1 MSGEATVQTRLDFR
15 ILGELEVRVD
25 GGSAEALTDGQ
36 RALLTTLLLHANE
49 CVPRDELARRL
60 WPNDATGTALRRLG
74 TQVSGVRRKL
84 VGPGNR
90 PLIESSPAGYVLS
103 VDPDELDALRFRLL
117 SQEGREALA
126 AGDARTAAE
135 LLGEALDLWRGPV
148 LGGDLE
154 GPGAQEARRLEGL
167 RATAAAALVEA
178 RRTLIDEPAPEVESQ
193 IAMVDRQA
201 SSASPASPGHETTP
215 DEAPETGVEQI
226 GVLSEEGAEPFSEPS
241 EYETSGPLLGRPRTA
256 EIAVVLLIA
265 VAVFAIAAALLLLR
279 G

>member
-25 GGSAEALTDGQ
+25 GGSAQALTDGQ

-49 CVPRDELARRL
+49 CVPRDELARGL

-84 VGPGNR
+84 VGQGNR
-90 PLIESSPAGYVLS
+90 ALIESSPAGYVLS
-103 VDPDELDALRFRLL
+103 LDPDELDALRFSLL

-126 AGDARTAAE
+126 AGDAQTAAE
-135 LLGEALDLWRGPV
+135 LLGKAVDLWRGPV

-154 GPGAQEARRLEGL
+154 GPAAQEARRLEGL

-178 RRTLIDEPAPEVESQ
+178 RRALIDEPAPEVESE
-193 IAMVDRQA
+193 IARVDRQA
-201 SSASPASPGHETTP
+201 SPAPSASPGPETAGE
-215 DEAPETGVEQI
+215 EAPAI
-226 GVLSEEGAEPFSEPS
+226 GAELIGIPSEEGAEPFSEPS
-241 EYETSGPLLGRPRTA
+241 EHETSGPVLGQPRLA

-265 VAVFAIAAALLLLR
+265 VAVFAIAASLLLLR

>member
-15 ILGELEVRVD
+15 ILGEFEVRVD
-25 GGSAEALTDGQ
+25 GAPAQALTDGQ
-36 RALLTTLLLHANE
+36 QALLSTLLLHANE
-49 CVPRDELARRL
+49 CVPRDDLARRL
-60 WPNDATGTALRRLG
+60 WPNDATGTALRRLS

-84 VGPGNR
+84 VGPGDR

-103 VDPDELDALRFRLL
+103 VDPDELDAFRFRLL

-126 AGDARTAAE
+126 AGDAQTAAE

-154 GPGAQEARRLEGL
+154 GPLAQEARRLEGM

-178 RRTLIDEPAPEVESQ
+178 QRSLADELTPEIESQ
-193 IAMVDRQA
+193 IARVERQA
-201 SSASPASPGHETTP
+201 SAALSALPGPEAAP
-215 DEAPETGVEQI
+215 DEAPAAGAEQS
-226 GVLSEEGAEPFSEPS
+226 GVLSEEGAKPFSEPS
-241 EYETSGPLLGRPRTA
+241 EYEISGPLPGRPRIA

-265 VAVFAIAAALLLLR
+265 VAVFAIASSLLLLR